1 MDRAFRA
8 SKRGAAAEETTPKK
22 RKRSP
27 SLPRTP
33 GQGDEPAPA
42 AEDLSPPRKKQ
53 LFANA
58 VQLSRCVKVRR
69 CCGRAAAPRR
79 RQLPPRRAACLAR
92 RADAPARRCAA
103 SGRQLVYAYN
113 NLRTGLTCGLT
124 SDYEVSGPRRCRR
137 DVAPAAPQLRGPKDL
152 NAASEGAKPCPERPQ
167 ATQPPADPTAAADA
181 HRSAVSP
188 RMRRLWRDERR
199 LD

>member
-33 GQGDEPAPA
+33 GQGDEPAPP

-69 CCGRAAAPRR
+69 CCGRAAAPRGGNW
-79 RQLPPRRAACLAR
+79 PCDAR
-92 RADAPARRCAA
+92 RAWRDA
-103 SGRQLVYAYN
+103 
-113 NLRTGLTCGLT
+113 LTP
-124 SDYEVSGPRRCRR
+124 PR
-137 DVAPAAPQLRGPKDL
+137 AAAP
-152 NAASEGAKPCPERPQ
+152 
-167 ATQPPADPTAAADA
+167 PPAGSWCTPTTTCA
-181 HRSAVSP
+181 RG
-188 RMRRLWRDERR
+188 
-199 LD
+199 